1 MRSIAAQLAVF
12 VVLALPAVGQSYLA
26 APLDNRSRDTNLDWI
41 GESISESLRASLQS
55 ADLAVVSRE
64 EREAGIKR
72 LSLRPGSSLSFAS
85 LIKVAENVE
94 ADFLLYGHFEFTP
107 APQSITTTQVA
118 AVSAAVP
125 AAPASA
131 APANGT
137 TANGVAED
145 AAFTLPAAPRG
156 QLRIDLKIFDRRHIQ
171 QTAEIIER
179 GPIEDLALLE
189 TLVSWRAMRF
199 LVAGFQMTREE
210 FERRHPPVKL
220 TAKEYYI
227 RGLMAATKEARH
239 RYFAQAVRLEPKF
252 AQPCYYLGRMQWD
265 LDNYRVAAG
274 WLERISP
281 EQDHYWDAQFYLG
294 LSRYQVS
301 DFDAALAAF
310 RRLAT
315 RHAVPEV
322 VNNVGAVELALDMPE
337 ALAHFRAALE
347 KDPAD
352 PDYHFNVAYAL
363 WRKGEFDAAAHE
375 FRAVLDRVN
384 DDQDA
389 ILLLGR
395 CLKKSGPR
403 QGDLRTEGLERLKE
417 ELDLADFRPVRRA
430 GVE

>member
-1 MRSIAAQLAVF
+1 MRSFAAQLAVF
-12 VVLALPAVGQSYLA
+12 VFLVLPAAGQTYLTV
-26 APLDNRSRDTNLDWI
+26 PLDNRSRDANLDWI
-41 GESISESLRASLQS
+41 GESISESLRAALQS
-55 ADLAVVSRE
+55 SDLAVVRRE

-94 ADFLLYGHFEFTP
+94 ADFLIYGHFEFTP
-107 APQSITTTQVA
+107 AAHSAIAP
-118 AVSAAVP
+118 VSAPAVP
-125 AAPASA
+125 SPEQPGYPALA
-131 APANGT
+131 
-137 TANGVAED
+137 
-145 AAFTLPAAPRG
+145 LPAAPRG
-156 QLRIDLKIFDRRHIQ
+156 QLRIDLRIFDRRHIQ

-199 LVAGFQMTREE
+199 LVADFRMTREQ
-210 FERRHPPVKL
+210 FERRHPAVKL

-227 RGLMAATKEARH
+227 RGLMAANKEARH
-239 RYFAQAVRLEPKF
+239 RFFAQAVRLEPKF

-265 LDNYRVAAG
+265 MDNYRVAAG

-281 EQDHYWDAQFYLG
+281 EQDHYWDALFYLG

-301 DFDAALAAF
+301 DFEQSLTAF
-310 RRLAT
+310 RQLAT

-322 VNNVGAVELALDMPE
+322 INNIGAVELALDMPE
-337 ALAHFRAALE
+337 ALSHFKAALE

-363 WRKGEFDAAAHE
+363 WRRGEFEAAARG
-375 FRAVLDRVN
+375 FRAVLDRVS

-395 CLKKSGPR
+395 CLKHSGPR

-417 ELDLADFRPVRRA
+417 ELDLADFRPARVA
-430 GVE
+430 GR

>member
-1 MRSIAAQLAVF
+1 MRSFATQLAVF
-12 VVLALPAVGQSYLA
+12 VFLVLPAAGQTYLA
-26 APLDNRSRDTNLDWI
+26 APLDNRSRDANLDWI

-85 LIKVAENVE
+85 LTKVAESVE
-94 ADFLLYGHFEFTP
+94 ADFLIYGHFEFTP
-107 APQSITTTQVA
+107 APQS
-118 AVSAAVP
+118 SPAAVP
-125 AAPASA
+125 TPPAASPEQTGDPPPA
-131 APANGT
+131 
-137 TANGVAED
+137 
-145 AAFTLPAAPRG
+145 LPAAPRG
-156 QLRIDLKIFDRRHIQ
+156 QLRIDLRIFDRRHIQ

-189 TLVSWRAMRF
+189 TLVSWRTMRF
-199 LVAGFQMTREE
+199 LVSDFRLTREE

-227 RGLMAATKEARH
+227 RGLMAPTKEARH

-265 LDNYRVAAG
+265 MDNYRVAAG

-281 EQDHYWDAQFYLG
+281 EQDHYWDALFFLG
-294 LSRYQVS
+294 LSRYQMS
-301 DFDAALAAF
+301 DFDQSLAAF
-310 RRLAT
+310 RQLAT
-315 RHAVPEV
+315 RHPLPEV
-322 VNNVGAVELALDMPE
+322 INNVGALELALDMPE
-337 ALAHFRAALE
+337 ADSHFKAALE

-352 PDYHFNVAYAL
+352 PDYHFNVAYAQ
-363 WRKGEFDAAAHE
+363 WRKGDFDDAAQG

-395 CLKKSGPR
+395 CLKRSGPR

-417 ELDLADFRPVRRA
+417 ELDLSDFRPVRPS
-430 GVE
+430 GK

>member
-1 MRSIAAQLAVF
+1 MRSIAAQLAVL

-26 APLDNRSRDTNLDWI
+26 APLDNRSRDTSLDWI

-64 EREAGIKR
+64 EREAGVKR
-72 LSLRPGSSLSFAS
+72 LSLRPGTSLSFAS

-107 APQSITTTQVA
+107 APQSAPTTQIAVASNAASTGPSAGAPAAGA
-118 AVSAAVP
+118 AVTE
-125 AAPASA
+125 
-131 APANGT
+131 T
-137 TANGVAED
+137 TED
-145 AAFTLPAAPRG
+145 PAFTLPTPPRG
-156 QLRIDLKIFDRRHIQ
+156 QLRIDLRIFDRRHIQ

-210 FERRHPPVKL
+210 FERRHPSVKL

-265 LDNYRVAAG
+265 MDNYRVAAG
-274 WLERISP
+274 WLDRISP

-294 LSRYQVS
+294 LSRYQVAE
-301 DFDAALAAF
+301 FDKALAAF
-310 RRLAT
+310 RQLAT

-322 VNNVGAVELALDMPE
+322 VNNIGAVELALDMPE
-337 ALAHFRAALE
+337 ALTHFKAALE
-347 KDPAD
+347 TDPAD

-363 WRKGEFDAAAHE
+363 WRKGEFEAAAQE
-375 FRAVLDRVN
+375 FRAVLDRVT

-417 ELDLADFRPVRRA
+417 ELDLADFRPTRRA
-430 GVE
+430 SVE